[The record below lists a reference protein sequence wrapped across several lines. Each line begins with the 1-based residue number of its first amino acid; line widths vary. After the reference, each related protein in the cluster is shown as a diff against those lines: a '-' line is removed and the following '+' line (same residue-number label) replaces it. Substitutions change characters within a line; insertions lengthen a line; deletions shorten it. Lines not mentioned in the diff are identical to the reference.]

1 MKKLTILLY
10 FIINIGV
17 VFSQTNINSI
27 SFYIDKDTISYY
39 LSEIDSISHYE
50 NQAVNVWSNNIC
62 YKNLVNEI
70 DSICFEY
77 KEKHTYY
84 QIPKESLEG
93 WEEGCMDSNGCF
105 IVCRKEMS
113 DGGYFCFIGEKGRED
128 RGIALKFDKDMNIQT
143 IFSNQGLLN
152 VFADERTNQQ
162 YGFFTTS
169 DSAYIKELD
178 GVKNIKPLNAVTRVP
193 NGEVLNIIC
202 RWINN
207 AFEINDILT
216 LFSNGSEYLPGFL
229 LSQGLTAGIW
239 GYSQPVA
246 LGINLLLGWL
256 EHNYEENYNN
266 LLYDYIGGPMIWI
279 SDIDNNNAPQ
289 YKIQVNIE
297 GLNTL
302 GKPITCSI
310 HTGVAIR
317 RNESNVNY
325 DNCDFRLKE
334 HEIKFDESYLANL
347 NAEPKIYY
355 WLRPY
360 AVVMVDGFAEQFV
373 LRRQKYLWGGPQE
386 PIITYGDVDKIY
398 YDIQPKVTTGEVL
411 NVTEEAAAIVC
422 SFSHVPNG
430 ATCGVQYGNDGNS
443 NIVTTSSYDG
453 ERTVNLSGLQ
463 PGTTYKYRAFI
474 QYEGEN
480 YYGETKSFTTKPIGK
495 IVINSIKQTKSYFN
509 SEMFYDI
516 EVDFS
521 VEIFDSK
528 YYNSDTHINWNYDV
542 GNYQSSFMNS
552 NDFVIQAPIS
562 HFTGKA
568 TLRFDKLKI
577 KIDYENQIATKDI
590 PFSIR
595 LYIGNTVIKSNIY
608 DYKLIYDDKPSITAV
623 KAETYSEKTWI
634 WGGYLDTLNARLYYD
649 VKGSLFVN
657 HFVKKERTIVSNGTK
672 EEDET
677 IYLNDGEQS
686 IHQGY
691 IVTDKEDHTW
701 ENYIR
706 CVGYSSSNLPICS
719 AKTFKIVW
727 TTTTVNATI
736 IE

>member
-162 YGFFTTS
+162 YGLFTTS

-334 HEIKFDESYLANL
+334 HEIKFDESYLTNL

-360 AVVMVDGFAEQFV
+360 AVVKVDGVTEQFV

-398 YDIQPKVTTGEVL
+398 YDIQPKVITGETL
-411 NVTEEAAAIVC
+411 SVTKETATIVC

-430 ATCGVQYGNDGNS
+430 ATCGVQYGNDGNY
-443 NIVTTSSYDG
+443 NITGTSSSDG
-453 ERTVNLSGLQ
+453 ERTINLSGLK

-480 YYGETKSFTTKPIGK
+480 YYGETKSFTTKKENPTPDPDPDPEPI
-495 IVINSIKQTKSYFN
+495 VT
-509 SEMFYDI
+509 
-516 EVDFS
+516 
-521 VEIFDSK
+521 
-528 YYNSDTHINWNYDV
+528 
-542 GNYQSSFMNS
+542 
-552 NDFVIQAPIS
+552 
-562 HFTGKA
+562 TG
-568 TLRFDKLKI
+568 
-577 KIDYENQIATKDI
+577 
-590 PFSIR
+590 
-595 LYIGNTVIKSNIY
+595 G
-608 DYKLIYDDKPSITAV
+608 
-623 KAETYSEKTWI
+623 
-634 WGGYLDTLNARLYYD
+634 YYD
-649 VKGSLFVN
+649 VTEKSAVVEGSFENVPEGGKCYVFLQWEEGDEYKMITYDSSEGKNKKISCSGLKPATTYYYTAAISSDGKEYLGEEKSFTTK
-657 HFVKKERTIVSNGTK
+657 KKEEPEPNPDPNPDPIPTIPDLTGTWTFNQTYLGAETVTMDLKLKEIGNGYAIYTAGGFYGVITCECTVSSNRSVSISLIALYGARGTFSGTLNENFTSVSGDSYLYVSN
-672 EEDET
+672 
-677 IYLNDGEQS
+677 S
-686 IHQGY
+686 
-691 IVTDKEDHTW
+691 W
-701 ENYIR
+701 A
-706 CVGYSSSNLPICS
+706 LPP
-719 AKTFKIVW
+719 F
-727 TTTTVNATI
+727 TVNDSWTFSR
-736 IE
+736 